1 MSEEKDPL
9 LMNHEADGI
18 KELDNQLPRWWVW
31 LFNLSILFS
40 IVYVLYYH
48 VLGMGA
54 SSAEA
59 YEAEMKIANEQ
70 KAAAIEK
77 FASQMENMEPS
88 ADATILATGEAT
100 FMVSCLPCHGPQG
113 QGLVGSNLT
122 DDYWI
127 HGPEFKDSLRII
139 SSGVPDKG
147 MIAWKESM
155 KPSEIYAV
163 ASYIYTLR
171 GTDPP
176 NPKAPENEITT
187 PAVDSSMFE

>member
-70 KAAAIEK
+70 KAAALEK
-77 FASQMENMEPS
+77 FASQMETMEPS
-88 ADATILATGEAT
+88 TDAAVLAAGEKT
-100 FMVSCLPCHGPQG
+100 FMLSCMPCHGPQG

-127 HGPEFKDSLRII
+127 HGSEFKDSLRTI
-139 SSGVPDKG
+139 SNGVPDKG

-155 KPSEIYAV
+155 QPNEIYAV

-171 GTDPP
+171 GTNPP
-176 NPKAPENEITT
+176 NPKLPENEITT